1 MPHALLLAT
10 GELAWVTVC
19 LVGQL
24 HHVEQLESA
33 LLGGVLLLAAN
44 GEREHYVV
52 EDCALLEQAE
62 ILEDHADSLAQTSQV
77 TALIVR
83 HIDAIDE
90 NAPRRGTLEQIDAA
104 HKRGF
109 ACARLADD
117 AEDLPLAN
125 GKAHIMQGTM

>member
-1 MPHALLLAT
+1 MR
-10 GELAWVTVC
+10 

-24 HHVEQLESA
+24 HHVEQLEGA
-33 LLGGVLLLAAN
+33 LLGVVFLLAAN

-77 TALIVR
+77 ATLVVR

-90 NAPRRGTLEQIDAA
+90 NAPRRGTLEQVDAA
-104 HKRGF
+104 HKRGL